1 MKRSVPRDEDL
12 FAWLDRLDIHGPTVV
27 SSVRQPA
34 ALKEALK
41 IAVGLGLDANANDAT
56 DATVQALRDRLEAFA
71 QRRALDAHY
80 TAHPEARAS
89 LPELALAAAELDG
102 DPLAAEPAFIHR
114 AAKEIVAFR
123 PGATADDVL
132 VYAAGLRSQASA

>member
-1 MKRSVPRDEDL
+1 MKRSVPRNEDL
-12 FAWLDRLDIHGPTVV
+12 FAWLDRFDPHGPTVV
-27 SSVRQPA
+27 SSVREPV

-41 IAVGLGLDANANDAT
+41 VAVGLGLDANANDAT
-56 DATVQALRDRLEAFA
+56 VQALRYRLEAFA

-80 TAHPEARAS
+80 AAHPEARPS
-89 LPELALAAAELDG
+89 LAELAQAAAELDG
-102 DPLAAEPAFIHR
+102 DPLAAEPALIHR

-132 VYAAGLRSQASA
+132 VYAAGLRSQART

>member
-1 MKRSVPRDEDL
+1 MKRRPPPSDEDL
-12 FAWLDRLDIHGPTVV
+12 FTLLDELDADGPTVV

-34 ALKEALK
+34 ALKEALRL
-41 IAVGLGLDANANDAT
+41 AVELGLDANAN

-80 TAHPEARAS
+80 AAHPGKRPS
-89 LPELALAAAELDG
+89 LAEVAQAAAELDS
-102 DPLAAEPAFIHR
+102 DPLAGEPALIRR
-114 AAKEIVAFR
+114 AAKEIVSLR

-132 VYAAGLRSQASA
+132 VYAAGLRSRASA

>member
-1 MKRSVPRDEDL
+1 MTRSVPHDEDL
-12 FAWLDRLDIHGPTVV
+12 FALLDRLDTDGPTVV

-41 IAVGLGLDANANDAT
+41 VAVALGLDANANDAT
-56 DATVQALRDRLEAFA
+56 VHALRDRVEAFA

-80 TAHPEARAS
+80 AAHPEARPS
-89 LPELALAAAELDG
+89 LAEIAQAAAELDG
-102 DPLAAEPAFIHR
+102 DPLAAEPALIGR
-114 AAKEIVAFR
+114 AAKEIVALR

-132 VYAAGLRSQASA
+132 VYAAGLRSRASS